1 MHLLPRSKHPLLSSF
16 PLSSE
21 PSFSPEQTWFLGPV
35 QGPSIWRHVCVHCK
49 FQERGTGTAGSAMVS
64 PAHRR
69 SSMIDLSLKPQ
80 HWLVSTGS
88 DVMGK
93 RVSPG
98 TQEEA
103 RGRSAA
109 RGQRSCGPVLL
120 WLSPQT
126 QWHQLS
132 RGHLLVVPGEWLDM
146 GGHFVVTAWE
156 WGFYGASLGVATC
169 VTSAVISGTGNA
181 CGTLRHTLGPWLI
194 WPLAAR
200 DAPSVSAF
208 WIPLSWFFTASSRS
222 PLPSAQAWGLGVL
235 RLLRA
240 LYTLATHSPRVWDV
254 TPCSSQYASQP
265 RCLCWGLAPH
275 VPACQPFPPRFPGL
289 SPSTCSELPSA
300 SISHSLAASSLY
312 YMWLCCLPSVWTRT
326 WGPSLPSF
334 SLSPLASKGA
344 SDCRFSLLYIF
355 KCIHLSL
362 SHWHHLST
370 DPHHFSPKW
379 LSCLLTHLSAPAFF
393 LFSTLGLT
401 VGFHDAPPPG
411 RTLIDWLASHGLED
425 RGQTLQHGML
435 VAELTSPASSS
446 TDSELLIPG
455 NAQESP
461 VLLPHVWVPSAP
473 LYILLPCAWTLAV
486 PSPLIPIQ

>member
-1 MHLLPRSKHPLLSSF
+1 MSWGRGWARGPRKRPEAGQPQEDRGAAALSYSGFHPRLNGIHSHEVTFWLSLGSDWVWEDTLLS
-16 PLSSE
+16 
-21 PSFSPEQTWFLGPV
+21 
-35 QGPSIWRHVCVHCK
+35 
-49 FQERGTGTAGSAMVS
+49 
-64 PAHRR
+64 
-69 SSMIDLSLKPQ
+69 Q
-80 HWLVSTGS
+80 HGN
-88 DVMGK
+88 G
-93 RVSPG
+93 
-98 TQEEA
+98 
-103 RGRSAA
+103 
-109 RGQRSCGPVLL
+109 
-120 WLSPQT
+120 
-126 QWHQLS
+126 
-132 RGHLLVVPGEWLDM
+132 
-146 GGHFVVTAWE
+146 
-156 WGFYGASLGVATC
+156 GFYGASVGVATC

-181 CGTLRHTLGPWLI
+181 CGTLPHTLGPWLI

-235 RLLRA
+235 CLLRA

-300 SISHSLAASSLY
+300 SISHPLAASSLY

-344 SDCRFSLLYIF
+344 SDCQFSLLYIF
-355 KCIHLSL
+355 KCIRLSL

-379 LSCLLTHLSAPAFF
+379 LSVSSLISLPQLSFCFPHWAFMM
-393 LFSTLGLT
+393 T
-401 VGFHDAPPPG
+401 VGFHDAPPAG

-435 VAELTSPASSS
+435 AAELTSPASSS

-455 NAQESP
+455 NTQESP
-461 VLLPHVWVPSAP
+461 VLLPHVWIPSAP